1 MKSTKIKILA
11 TVLIAIFSFVACQ
24 NSNGPV
30 PKEGPLDDY
39 IFSQYKV
46 LERYFNNDNH
56 DSLQIAL
63 KPMLE
68 LCAKHEQWRYYY
80 MSWELLA
87 EDYVWNH
94 KYEKAIEEAMQME
107 QDAQRRDNSY
117 GQMEAYAVMGMTYNA
132 LSNYE
137 EGARCIEH
145 AISLYDWDWD
155 DAATLVALYY
165 QCAQCYR
172 ELDSCQAKCEAL
184 FAQWKVLLDRYPLEK
199 ADSFE
204 GEWEWHSQYYC
215 SMAEYLITQNRYK
228 EAAVLL
234 DSADYCNTHIDLYA
248 FEEIGILTDRS
259 MIHCGLKEY
268 DEAIVLANKAQH
280 LIDSML
286 QVNDEFNLPSQI
298 NLYSTCTDIQKGLG
312 NYREALEIH
321 ERHDSLKTF
330 FSDKEIR
337 QQLNELNKRFEI
349 DEIRKQNRVLQQRSR
364 FTTGGVAM
372 LLGIV
377 AMLVFL
383 VANNRWRHRLEVK
396 NRQLERERNLVVA
409 RNKQLAIER
418 DRAESALNAKGA
430 FLQSITHEIRTPLNA
445 IGGFSQVL
453 TMPGIELPE
462 ADREDYSLRIQE
474 NIRLLTNIL
483 DDLIL
488 ISNMESSTE
497 LPEPEDTLPS
507 ALVTLAA
514 ETVRAQVPSGVTLN
528 TRCDMPEEQV
538 IKTQPQIIQLVLS
551 RLLNN
556 AAKFTKEGSITL
568 SLCQEGGLL
577 HFTVT
582 DTGPGIPADKREFI
596 FERFAKLDSF
606 VQGAGLGLS
615 IARMAAERLGGTL
628 TLDTDYQGGAKFD
641 MLIPISPEE

>member
-1 MKSTKIKILA
+1 MVVALFCFA
-11 TVLIAIFSFVACQ
+11 ACQ
-24 NSNGPV
+24 NSKGPV
-30 PKEGPLDDY
+30 PVEGPMDDY
-39 IFSQYKV
+39 LFSQYKV

-56 DSLQIAL
+56 DSLETNLPPI
-63 KPMLE
+63 LE
-68 LCAKHEQWRYYY
+68 LCKKHEQWRYYY

-94 KYEKAIEEAMQME
+94 KYEKAIEEAMKIE
-107 QDAQRRDNSY
+107 QDAQSRDNDY
-117 GQMEAYAVMGMTYNA
+117 GQMEAYAVMGMAYNA

-137 EGARCIEH
+137 EGARCMEH
-145 AISLYDWDWD
+145 AISLYNWEWN

-165 QCAQCYR
+165 QCSQCYR
-172 ELDSCQAKCEAL
+172 EMDSCQAKSESL
-184 FAQWKVLLDRYPLEK
+184 FYQWKELLNKYPLEK

-215 SMAEYLITQNRYK
+215 SLAEYLISQYRYE
-228 EAAVLL
+228 EASRLL
-234 DSADYCNTHIDLYA
+234 DSAEYCNTHIDLYI
-248 FEEIGILTDRS
+248 FEAIGLLTDRS
-259 MIHCGLKEY
+259 MIHCGLKQY
-268 DEAIVLANKAQH
+268 DEAIVYADEAQH
-280 LIDSML
+280 LLDSML
-286 QVNDEFNLPSQI
+286 QVNGEFNLPCQI
-298 NLYSTCTDIQKGLG
+298 NLYETCSDIQKGLG
-312 NYREALEIH
+312 NYQEALEIR
-321 ERHDSLKTF
+321 ELHDSLKTYLAG
-330 FSDKEIR
+330 KEIR
-337 QQLNELNKRFEI
+337 MQLNELNKRFEV
-349 DEIRKQNRVLQQRSR
+349 DEIRKQNRLLQQRSR

-453 TMPGIELPE
+453 AMPGIELPE

-514 ETVRAQVPSGVTLN
+514 ETVRAQVAPGVTLN
-528 TRCDMPEEQV
+528 TQCDMPEEQI
-538 IKTQPQIIQLVLS
+538 IKAQSQIIQLILS
-551 RLLNN
+551 RVLDN

-606 VQGAGLGLS
+606 VQGTGLGLS

-628 TLDTDYQGGAKFD
+628 TLDSDYHEGAKFD
-641 MLIPISPEE
+641 LLIPISPEE